1 MELNFDKEIDAL
13 LRQAAKSESFVGTN
27 GSDMRAHIDA
37 DALSA
42 FAENALPEKTR
53 ALYMTHLGD
62 CDRCRKILSSLIVLN
77 SEADVSAA
85 SLAEVPEI
93 AVVPA
98 APWYRKLFLFP
109 NLAYTMGALVL
120 VFSGLLG
127 FVIIRNLGD
136 RQTNVAGVANKQPA
150 PSDAIAPAAVPI
162 DSNSSMPAANAM
174 GNSNSAISAE
184 PGRPG
189 LVGVDTN
196 SISTDEPGSKE
207 NNFMLD
213 GADRSAGPPAARA
226 TPDPD
231 DDRTRDE
238 AIVTRRDP
246 ITEGEKK
253 NETPIDLARSA
264 PAPPP
269 PPPAPESRAA
279 GQATRSEDLPK
290 AAAKSVKD
298 LKMQPAPAKPDA
310 AESSS
315 GRRQVSGKN
324 FNRRDG
330 VWYDAAYSG
339 QATTDVRRGSSEYKK
354 LDSGLRSIAN
364 SLSGTVVVV
373 WKSKAYRIQ

>member
-77 SEADVSAA
+77 AEAPVSAA
-85 SLAEVPEI
+85 SLATVPEI
-93 AVVPA
+93 AVTPA
-98 APWYRKLFLFP
+98 APWYKKLFLFP

-127 FVIIRNLGD
+127 FVVIRNLNNG
-136 RQTNVAGVANKQPA
+136 QTDVAGVANKQPVQ
-150 PSDAIAPAAVPI
+150 SNAIAPAAIPVETNTSGSA
-162 DSNSSMPAANAM
+162 SNA
-174 GNSNSAISAE
+174 NSAISQDPQI
-184 PGRPG
+184 PGFK
-189 LVGVDTN
+189 GVDTN
-196 SISTDEPGSKE
+196 SISTGEPGSKE
-207 NNFMLD
+207 GNFMLD
-213 GADRSAGPPAARA
+213 GVDRAAGPPIAGA
-226 TPDPD
+226 TPGYEEDT
-231 DDRTRDE
+231 TRDDG
-238 AIVTRRDP
+238 IVTRRNP
-246 ITEGEKK
+246 ITEAEKK
-253 NETPIDLARSA
+253 NEPIDLAKSA

-269 PPPAPESRAA
+269 PPPAPESQPA
-279 GQATRSEDLPK
+279 GQAAKLEDLP
-290 AAAKSVKD
+290 ANGRRLKD

-310 AESSS
+310 KRTTT
-315 GRRQVSGKN
+315 GGKQIGGKS

-330 VWYDAAYSG
+330 VWYDSAYSG
-339 QATTDVRRGSSEYKK
+339 QATTDVRRGSNEYKK
-354 LDSGLRSIAN
+354 LDSGLRSIAE

-373 WKSKAYRIQ
+373 WKSSAYRIQ